1 MLTDNLLLLSG
12 SVSGVDNT
20 YTGQALTSVATTVL
34 STNAIDLASGG
45 VPASQIRDL
54 GEGDELFMHI
64 STIIAVSGGTSMQF
78 QLIASDNANGTGNVT
93 VIADTGA
100 IPVAQLTLG
109 SRFSA
114 SVNPRVGK
122 LGQRYLTAQAISVGT
137 TTTGTHVI
145 YLGSAVADGQ
155 KYYPSGFAIL

>member
-20 YTGQALTSVATTVL
+20 LTGQALTSVATTVL

-45 VPASQIRDL
+45 VPSAQVRDL
-54 GEGDELFMHI
+54 GEGEPVFMHV
-64 STIIAVSGGTSMQF
+64 STLIAVSGGTSMQF

-93 VIADTGA
+93 VVADTGA

-114 SVNPRVGK
+114 LVNPRLAK
-122 LGQRYLTAQAISVGT
+122 NGQRYLTAQAVSVGT
-137 TTTGTHVI
+137 TTTGTHAI
-145 YLGSAVADGQ
+145 YLGSTVADGQ
-155 KYYPSGFAIL
+155 KFYPSGFAIL